1 MSWKMFWQ
9 IALLI
14 VITALVLSTLKCGL
28 ASYKRG
34 YKDKCLKGHSQ
45 HESLKK

>member
-14 VITALVLSTLKCGL
+14 VITALVLSSLKYGL
-28 ASYKRG
+28 LRCKYG
-34 YKDKCLKGHSQ
+34 YKGKYLKGHPQ